1 MNLADLRRDYRKAAL
16 DRDHLAPD
24 PLDQLRLWLTEAQKA
39 EVPEP
44 NAMVLATVDPAGQP
58 FTRTVL
64 LKKLD
69 HRGLVFFTNFQSRKA
84 HHLAD
89 NPRAAVTF
97 LWLELER
104 QININGSVER
114 VSTAESLAYF
124 SSRPL
129 ASRLGA
135 WSSQQS
141 SVIRSRSLLEAKL
154 NEMKTK
160 FADGKIPLP
169 SFWGGYRIQPASYEF
184 WQGRRSRLHDR
195 FLYRKAAEAPSGPW
209 QIERLQP

>member
-24 PLDQLRLWLTEAQKA
+24 PLDQFRQWLTEAQKA

-69 HRGLVFFTNFQSRKA
+69 HRGLVFFTNFNSRKS

-104 QININGSVER
+104 QININGTVER

-129 ASRLGA
+129 GSRLGA
-135 WSSQQS
+135 WTSQQS

-154 NEMKTK
+154 NEMKNK

-184 WQGRRSRLHDR
+184 WQGRRNRLHDR
-195 FLYRKAAEAPSGPW
+195 FIYRKSGEDPASPW
-209 QIERLQP
+209 LTERLQP